1 MRVPRIEA
9 LHWRAVRSR
18 MTLGWLARYRT
29 SSNAGGGT
37 ATRGCA
43 AGVTSLNALS
53 VGSCHCASKPPQM
66 AHFS

>member
-9 LHWRAVRSR
+9 LHWRAVRGR

-37 ATRGCA
+37 GTRG
-43 AGVTSLNALS
+43 
-53 VGSCHCASKPPQM
+53 
-66 AHFS
+66 

>member
-1 MRVPRIEA
+1 
-9 LHWRAVRSR
+9 